1 MDFPLLAKRAGSDKS
16 IGARIRFSNGRV
28 SFASTHRSRVAPFR
42 AMLMTKKPPEGGLSA
57 ALIGL
62 EIRLLGAA
70 RRSSADTP

>member
-1 MDFPLLAKRAGSDKS
+1 MDFPLLANRAGSDKS
-16 IGARIRFSNGRV
+16 IDARIRFSNGRV

-42 AMLMTKKPPEGGLSA
+42 AMLMTKRPPEGGLSA

-62 EIRLLGAA
+62 EIRLGAA